1 MKDTSR
7 GGPRV
12 TRSRDALTTA
22 AGAALL
28 LAATQAQGQIAAL
41 KAAGGFKDVKPIE
54 GVSRFVDGLQ
64 GNLSWLFITAL
75 ILVVLTVGF
84 LFMSG
89 HSRAHEYALRVVV
102 GAAIVA
108 SAGGIVA

>member
-1 MKDTSR
+1 MNTPDN
-7 GGPRV
+7 
-12 TRSRDALTTA
+12 AMQL
-22 AGAALL
+22 
-28 LAATQAQGQIAAL
+28 AAL
-41 KAAGGFKDVKPIE
+41 KAAGGFKDIKPIE
-54 GVSRFVDGLQ
+54 GFSHFVDALQ
-64 GNLSWLFITAL
+64 GNLSWLFITVL

-89 HSRAHEYALRVVV
+89 HSRAHEYALRVIV

>member
-1 MKDTSR
+1 VR
-7 GGPRV
+7 CREAV
-12 TRSRDALTTA
+12 TA
-22 AGAALL
+22 AAAAALL
-28 LAATQAQGQIAAL
+28 LAATRGHGTGRVGAL
-41 KAAGGFKDVKPIE
+41 KAAGGFKDVKPVE
-54 GVSRFVDGLQ
+54 GFSHFVDALQ

-75 ILVVLTVGF
+75 ILVVLTVGC

-89 HSRAHEYALRVVV
+89 HSRAHEYALRVIV